1 MPTTKKIKC
10 VLEAHYR
17 IPSPILMILMGNLP
31 QVSSS
36 IEDVT
41 DESLEDSQI
50 IKAPKE
56 GKQSYLCMLTCLLNF
71 CIDGWNKVGMDEVD
85 EVRLHITRDEKKRL
99 MRTLN

>member
-1 MPTTKKIKC
+1 
-10 VLEAHYR
+10 
-17 IPSPILMILMGNLP
+17 MGDLP

-56 GKQSYLCMLTCLLNF
+56 GKPKGYLCMS
-71 CIDGWNKVGMDEVD
+71 
-85 EVRLHITRDEKKRL
+85 HIH
-99 MRTLN
+99 

>member
-1 MPTTKKIKC
+1 MPSSTAKKIKC

-56 GKQSYLCMLTCLLNF
+56 GRSS
-71 CIDGWNKVGMDEVD
+71 
-85 EVRLHITRDEKKRL
+85 
-99 MRTLN
+99 TLNSMYTTCSFLIALTYRWLEQSGFG